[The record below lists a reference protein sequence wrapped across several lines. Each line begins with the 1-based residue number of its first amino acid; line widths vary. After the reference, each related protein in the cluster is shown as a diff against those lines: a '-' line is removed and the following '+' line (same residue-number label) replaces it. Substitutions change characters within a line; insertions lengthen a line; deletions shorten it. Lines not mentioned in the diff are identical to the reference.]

1 MIIGSKLARAGSGGA
16 EIPKKLLSL
25 LMAAVLAL
33 SLAPSAAWAQP
44 EAPAAA
50 PTEKA
55 LTDAQTADELA
66 TSQTAQPVE
75 EAPQLDE
82 LAPDPE
88 SADEG
93 PEALEEPT
101 DGEDVAAVPVD
112 GASALAAETAL
123 RTAPASVD
131 GVRIK
136 ASASSDLP
144 SKIGIGQPLY
154 AWAFV
159 EEDDGWWDT
168 EEVEIDDYDGAKFQW
183 YRGATK
189 VSYAHGASSYRDYA
203 PVDGAVSQTY
213 QAGEDDQGSY
223 LAVKV
228 MLPGGGEFWSKAS
241 TPQVT
246 DGKVELASVEVE
258 GKAKTGQTLV
268 ATAYGEP
275 QYSWQDPEPVTAGVT
290 YQWLRGAALDGE
302 FVPLEGAAGSTY
314 QIAPEDAGCYLKVA
328 AVSSNTVEAVTGPVV
343 AAGSPENEAR
353 LAAAVEALERD
364 GFSGW
369 CPNPVYGVDANLND
383 MMAAELEKLG
393 FSDVTSTVSSA
404 VFESPDPKQ
413 AGGVDTSSGP
423 SNGDIAY
430 FYVSPEEK
438 GSLDYS
444 VIRKLNLTFSLA
456 CGDASDTYVPGKPTM
471 LAWDEGRVEGM
482 LKGKASSLAIGF
494 ATGEGLDAV
503 TQDLTL
509 PNKLEGKPW
518 SEVTWASSNPEAV
531 KITGY
536 AWEDRTGSITRSA
549 ADRTVTLTATV
560 GIVTSGGPETTV
572 EKTFEVTVKGDP
584 DKVAA
589 EKAALEQK
597 VGENFTYESIKLAET
612 GEPVGASALTGDVS
626 LPKPA
631 AIGVDGKYYEV
642 KYTASTDAVVP
653 NGWAGKVYRPL
664 PGEDAAEVDITL
676 TVTDKANAEISASK
690 TLSLTVAPL
699 EQADLDREAALMEQA
714 VAGYAAALANGQD
727 AGAVAGDLHAFQKAY
742 LDADGNLAWAY
753 DHEAADAAGN
763 GIVPVDL
770 EGYDP
775 MGSAGWRLFKSSNP
789 SVVSHENLLVTQ
801 PAYNAKVT
809 VESRLASEK
818 YARYAERY
826 PDDAA
831 FQKLAGRDVAATFTV
846 KGTSGQ
852 EDPFVTATCSVIGAD
867 LDGAAQ
873 TWAAAE
879 PYTLDAG
886 ATVADLAEALFAETG
901 MTADFGIGAW
911 GWSLNSITS
920 PFDAGLTLEWGT
932 FPDKGWMFYVNGQDL
947 GEGADKCVLQPG
959 DRVIWRYGAWD
970 DPAPTDKLSVTCEV
984 IGADADGAAQ
994 TWASA
999 ATFALD
1005 EGATAADLS
1014 EALFEQAG
1022 LAHTIDRTRGWYLSD
1037 ITSPYDPD
1045 RTLGWDETSGAY
1057 WQLFVN
1063 GVWSKDGAAACTLK
1077 AGDVVTWCYG
1087 ADKTLPGQVAA
1098 SCEIVGLDA
1107 NGNAQRWASP
1117 GTYTMVEGA
1126 TAADLTE
1133 QVFAATG
1140 LKATIDRSY
1149 GWYLSDITSPFDDL
1163 TLAWNQAT
1171 GNYWR
1176 LFVNGAPSNDFANEC
1191 ELQPGDAVVWY
1202 YTNDGSTSLPDLDDV
1217 VTDPDAPRPS
1227 YDADWPGFGGDGA
1240 VEAPTP
1246 TQSAE
1251 QAWSYDFREGAD
1263 GDVGV
1268 SEPLIVNGDVYLVVN
1283 GELRVIDASTGT
1295 VKKNRDGRELR
1306 ANVGGRSAYCNRPVY
1321 TEGVVIAPS
1330 DDGSLAAFT
1339 ADELVCVWKTKPLEA
1354 DGAQGYQ
1361 SLSSLTVS
1369 GSYVFAAFT
1378 TVGAGSVGT
1387 GGVRLC
1393 VDVRDGS
1400 VRWLE
1405 RDEPAEQGGAAGYY
1419 WAGAAVSGADLV
1431 VGNDAGL
1438 VQLVDGGTGRVKA
1451 TVDVG
1456 APIRAG
1462 VVALPGSSRTGAADR
1477 FVVVSSDGVLHLVAR
1492 EGDQLAE
1499 TGSARF
1505 AAKSTS
1511 TPAVSGGKA
1520 FVCGADDQWYGT
1532 LSVIDLAS
1540 LAVERTVRGGKGEAQ
1555 SSPLVSVQ
1563 GDGTYAYFT
1572 CNGLPGGVYGYRL
1585 GDEAAYALF
1594 TPAADGQDF
1603 CFASVVADGAG
1614 NLYYTNDAGR
1624 LFALKGLE
1632 GVQVTFDVQGGSFV
1646 PSAFVALGKPV
1657 LQPADPVRSGYTF
1670 AGWFS
1675 DKACTTAWDFATPVD
1690 SALTLYAKWE
1700 GASGQQGGSAEGEA
1714 PSGTAPGSR
1723 TPLGGAPAAAHAP
1736 LVQEAAAKAQD
1747 EKAAAAKQASTRAG
1761 GASAATAVSA
1771 DSGAASAETTGG
1783 ANPWAVG
1790 GIAVGVAGLAGAV
1803 AYALL
1808 GRRRPDAPAPRGKGR
1823 S

>member
-189 VSYAHGASSYRDYA
+189 VSYAYGASSYRDYA

-393 FSDVTSTVSSA
+393 SSDVTSTVSSA

-1005 EGATAADLS
+1005 EGATAADL
-1014 EALFEQAG
+1014 
-1022 LAHTIDRTRGWYLSD
+1022 
-1037 ITSPYDPD
+1037 
-1045 RTLGWDETSGAY
+1045 
-1057 WQLFVN
+1057 
-1063 GVWSKDGAAACTLK
+1063 
-1077 AGDVVTWCYG
+1077 
-1087 ADKTLPGQVAA
+1087 
-1098 SCEIVGLDA
+1098 
-1107 NGNAQRWASP
+1107 
-1117 GTYTMVEGA
+1117 
-1126 TAADLTE
+1126 TE

-1321 TEGVVIAPS
+1321 TEGVVIVPS

-1700 GASGQQGGSAEGEA
+1700 GHPASRE
-1714 PSGTAPGSR
+1714 
-1723 TPLGGAPAAAHAP
+1723 
-1736 LVQEAAAKAQD
+1736 
-1747 EKAAAAKQASTRAG
+1747 
-1761 GASAATAVSA
+1761 
-1771 DSGAASAETTGG
+1771 
-1783 ANPWAVG
+1783 
-1790 GIAVGVAGLAGAV
+1790 
-1803 AYALL
+1803 
-1808 GRRRPDAPAPRGKGR
+1808 GRRRARPRRARRPAPARRSAVRRRPRMPRSCRRLPPRRRTRRPRPRSRPRRVRAARRRRRRCPRIAAPRAPRRPAARTHGPSAASPWASRAWRVPSHTRCWVVGGR
-1823 S
+1823 TPRRRAGREGASHGRRQQAGRAHRPARPARGGRGRRAL